1 MAGESNNNGN
11 INDGVEMYK
20 EKLYKALQSGDWNA
34 VKELLNFHPHAI
46 SAKFAEDRTALHVA
60 VVAGHVHIVEE
71 LVNLM
76 SEENLKIKDS
86 EGFTALARAAYIG
99 NYSIAEFLLRKNKDF
114 ISITN
119 IRGTIPVF
127 MALYNCHLKLGRYL
141 YLQTPLEILKA
152 NNGKTGA
159 SLLCVAMYNNALGKN

>member
-114 ISITN
+114 QYYKYKGNYSSFY
-119 IRGTIPVF
+119 GS
-127 MALYNCHLKLGRYL
+127 
-141 YLQTPLEILKA
+141 LQLSFKIGSLSLFA
-152 NNGKTGA
+152 NSFGNSKGK
-159 SLLCVAMYNNALGKN
+159 

>member
-46 SAKFAEDRTALHVA
+46 SAKFAEDRTAL
-60 VVAGHVHIVEE
+60 
-71 LVNLM
+71 
-76 SEENLKIKDS
+76 
-86 EGFTALARAAYIG
+86 ARAAYIG

-141 YLQTPLEILKA
+141 YSQTPLEILKA